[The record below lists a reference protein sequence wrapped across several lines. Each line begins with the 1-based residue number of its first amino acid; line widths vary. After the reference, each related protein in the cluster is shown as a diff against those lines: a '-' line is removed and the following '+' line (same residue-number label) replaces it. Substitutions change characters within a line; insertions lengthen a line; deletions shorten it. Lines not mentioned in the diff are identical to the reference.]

1 MQKKIKIRKRSFTDT
16 PQASPE
22 KEPPVAETAPPVE
35 DKEAAVFQ
43 GPATEAEETEQLKES
58 LEEWRDRALRLG
70 AEMENYRKRQKRLA
84 DQQILAERERLLGGL
99 LSIVD
104 DLQRALSA
112 EAGEVESLRQ
122 GVAITHQSLMRLLEQ
137 EGVRPI
143 KAQGQPFDPNWHEAV
158 GTVPHDA
165 AGADPDTIVEVLREG
180 YRLGDRALRPARVI
194 IAA

>member
-1 MQKKIKIRKRSFTDT
+1 MQKKIKVRKRSLTDT
-16 PQASPE
+16 PQESPE

-35 DKEAAVFQ
+35 DKEAAVSQ
-43 GPATEAEETEQLKES
+43 GPVSETEETEQLKER

-84 DQQILAERERLLGGL
+84 DQQILAERERLLSGL

-158 GTVPHDA
+158 GSVPHEA
-165 AGADPDTIVEVLREG
+165 AGADPDTIVEVVREG
-180 YRLGDRALRPARVI
+180 YRLGDRTLRPARVI